1 MAGSPVWDAC
11 FFVYYFMDE
20 EKVMNEREKVNQI
33 TEGVIWKQLLLF
45 FFPIVFG
52 TFFQQIYKYGGYY
65 CCRPFRRKTG
75 TCCSWRFCQSDRQS
89 DRWLFVGFPQGQQL

>member
-20 EKVMNEREKVNQI
+20 EKVMDEREKVNQI

-45 FFPIVFG
+45 SFLLYLEHFFSRFIIR
-52 TFFQQIYKYGGYY
+52 QILLL
-65 CCRPFRRKTG
+65 
-75 TCCSWRFCQSDRQS
+75 SAVS
-89 DRWLFVGFPQGQQL
+89 

>member
-20 EKVMNEREKVNQI
+20 EKVMNEKEKVNQI

-52 TFFQQIYKYGGYY
+52 LSLIHISTAPMSAQN
-65 CCRPFRRKTG
+65 
-75 TCCSWRFCQSDRQS
+75 SHNSS
-89 DRWLFVGFPQGQQL
+89 

>member
-20 EKVMNEREKVNQI
+20 EKVMNEKEKVNQI

-45 FFPIVFG
+45 FLS
-52 TFFQQIYKYGGYY
+52 Y
-65 CCRPFRRKTG
+65 CIWNIF
-75 TCCSWRFCQSDRQS
+75 SAD
-89 DRWLFVGFPQGQQL
+89 L

>member
-20 EKVMNEREKVNQI
+20 EKVMNEKEKVNQI

-45 FFPIVFG
+45 FFPIAG
-52 TFFQQIYKYGGYY
+52 HPSWPGS
-65 CCRPFRRKTG
+65 PRRS
-75 TCCSWRFCQSDRQS
+75 CSHLHETIPSS
-89 DRWLFVGFPQGQQL
+89 LLLS